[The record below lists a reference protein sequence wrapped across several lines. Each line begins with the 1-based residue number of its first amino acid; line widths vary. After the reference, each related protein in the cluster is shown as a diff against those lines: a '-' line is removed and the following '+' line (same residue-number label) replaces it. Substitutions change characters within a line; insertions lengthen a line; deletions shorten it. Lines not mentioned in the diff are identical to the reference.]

1 MIRKICNEMPT
12 HVGEGVGRERERER
26 ENLYIKK
33 LYWVVSNVPADFTP
47 CYSKVDF
54 YQQ

>member
-1 MIRKICNEMPT
+1 MKCQHMSGREW
-12 HVGEGVGRERERER
+12 GERERERER